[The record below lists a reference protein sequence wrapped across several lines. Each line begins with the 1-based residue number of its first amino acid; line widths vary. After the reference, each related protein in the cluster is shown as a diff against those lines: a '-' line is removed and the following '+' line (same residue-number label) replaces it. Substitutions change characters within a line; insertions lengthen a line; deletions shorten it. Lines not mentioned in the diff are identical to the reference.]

1 MPMDFRKSNYALNAA
16 AIESALARI
25 PPRAPVAQPLKMNKS
40 AQKRPAKK
48 RADKHPFLVP
58 VAISAAH
65 VHLTPAVIEALFC
78 DSYRLHE
85 HSGHV
90 QPTYSARELV
100 TLIGPHGRLS
110 NVRVIGPP
118 RSVDQVEISQTD
130 ARTLGIDAP
139 VRESGSLEGT
149 PGILI
154 EGPRTRV
161 RLERGVIRAL
171 RHVHMS
177 PSDADCLGFKDQ
189 DRIAVANAKHTG
201 QILFHDV
208 LVRVSPGYRL
218 ELHLDADEAAAAG
231 LSSGDFVVLS
241 KGASAQVQSAADVV
255 AQSHE
260 HQLRILK

>member
-1 MPMDFRKSNYALNAA
+1 MS
-16 AIESALARI
+16 
-25 PPRAPVAQPLKMNKS
+25 KS
-40 AQKRPAKK
+40 AHKRP
-48 RADKHPFLVP
+48 DKNPILAP
-58 VAISAAH
+58 VAISSAH
-65 VHLTPAVIEALFC
+65 VHLTPAVIEGLFC

-85 HSGHV
+85 HSRHV
-90 QPTYSARELV
+90 QPTYSAEELV

-130 ARTLGIDAP
+130 ARLLGIEAP
-139 VRESGSLEGT
+139 VRESGNLEGT

-177 PSDADCLGFKDQ
+177 PGDADCLGFKDQ
-189 DRIAVANAKHTG
+189 DRIAVASVKHVG
-201 QILFHDV
+201 QILFRDV
-208 LVRVSPGYRL
+208 LVRVSPDYCL

-231 LSSGDFVVLS
+231 LRSGDYVVLS
-241 KGASAQVQSAADVV
+241 KGASPLVESAAGVV
-255 AQSHE
+255 AQS
-260 HQLRILK
+260 